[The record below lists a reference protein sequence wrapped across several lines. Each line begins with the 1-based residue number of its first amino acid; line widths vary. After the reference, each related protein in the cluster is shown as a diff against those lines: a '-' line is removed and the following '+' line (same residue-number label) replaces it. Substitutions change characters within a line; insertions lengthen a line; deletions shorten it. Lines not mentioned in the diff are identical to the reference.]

1 MGTLLERVP
10 RKSLRAGHAA
20 ACTAD
25 FFKERESNM
34 RIYRRDL
41 FRQLGVALTS
51 TGFLPALGEF
61 LKLPVQSVA
70 RAPGPAKPVRLNRNE
85 SPYGPC
91 EKGQEAMRNAI
102 ADANRYPG
110 QELDDLR
117 AAISSLN
124 GVKLDQVTLGCGS
137 TDLLRVAAETFL
149 GPGKS
154 LVMATP
160 TFDAI
165 AGYARATGSEIR
177 AVPLTKRY
185 AHDLEAMIRRTDA
198 STGLIYICNPN
209 NPTGTLT
216 PRADFESFF
225 SKLPG
230 SVSVLM
236 DEAYHDFVPSTS
248 TYTTWVG
255 RTTSDSRLIA
265 TRTLSKVYG
274 MAGLRVGYA
283 VASTETSKRLAQRRL
298 AMGVNIIAARAA
310 NAALE
315 DQAYVKKILA
325 RVADDRQEFYNQAN
339 ARMLRSLDS
348 VTNFVMLK
356 TARPGKEVAEQLE
369 DKGIIVASGY
379 PSFENYIRV
388 SLGSP
393 QDMTEFWRA
402 WDTFMPH
409 GM

>member
-1 MGTLLERVP
+1 
-10 RKSLRAGHAA
+10 
-20 ACTAD
+20 
-25 FFKERESNM
+25 M

-41 FRQLGVALTS
+41 FRQLGVVLTS
-51 TGFLPALGEF
+51 TEFGPVLGGFLKP
-61 LKLPVQSVA
+61 PVQPVA
-70 RAPGPAKPVRLNRNE
+70 GAPCPAKPIRLNRNE

-91 EKGQEAMRNAI
+91 EKAQEVMRNAI

-124 GVKLDQVTLGCGS
+124 GVNLDQITLGCGS
-137 TDLLRVAAETFL
+137 SDLLRVAAETFL

-160 TFDAI
+160 TFDVI
-165 AGYARATGSEIR
+165 AGYARAAGSEIR

-198 STGLIYICNPN
+198 STGLIYLCNPN
-209 NPTGTLT
+209 NPTGSLTL
-216 PRADFESFF
+216 RADLESFF
-225 SKLPG
+225 AKVPEG
-230 SVSVLM
+230 VSVLM
-236 DEAYHDFVPSTS
+236 DEAYHDFVPPTS

-255 RTTSDSRLIA
+255 RTDSDPRLIV
-265 TRTLSKVYG
+265 TRTFSKVYG

-283 VASTETSKRLAQRRL
+283 VASTEMSKRLVQGRL
-298 AMGVNIIAARAA
+298 AMGVNTIAARAA
-310 NAALE
+310 KAAIG

-356 TARPGKEVAEQLE
+356 TTRPGKEVAEQLE
-369 DKGIIVASGY
+369 EKGILVASGY
-379 PSFENYIRV
+379 PGFDNYIRV
-388 SLGSP
+388 SLGLP

-402 WDTFMPH
+402 WDAFMPH

>member
-1 MGTLLERVP
+1 
-10 RKSLRAGHAA
+10 
-20 ACTAD
+20 
-25 FFKERESNM
+25 M
-34 RIYRRDL
+34 RIHRRDL

-51 TGFLPALGEF
+51 TGFVPMLGEF
-61 LKLPVQSVA
+61 LKSPVLPVA
-70 RAPGPAKPVRLNRNE
+70 GAPSPAKPIRLNRNE

-91 EKGQEAMRNAI
+91 EKAQEVMRNAI

-117 AAISSLN
+117 AAISTLN
-124 GVKLDQVTLGCGS
+124 GVRPEQITLGCGS
-137 TDLLRVAAETFL
+137 GDILRIAAETFL

-154 LVMATP
+154 LVMPTP

-165 AGYARATGSEIR
+165 AGYARASGTEIR

-198 STGLIYICNPN
+198 STGLIYLCNPN
-209 NPTGTLT
+209 NPTGSLTL
-216 PRADFESFF
+216 RADFESFF
-225 SKLPG
+225 AKVPG
-230 SVSVLM
+230 GVSVLM
-236 DEAYHDFVPSTS
+236 DEAYHDFVPPTS

-255 RTTSDSRLIA
+255 RAASDPRLIV

-283 VASTETSKRLAQRRL
+283 VASPEMSKRLAPRRL
-298 AMGVNIIAARAA
+298 AMGVNILAARAA

-315 DQAYVKKILA
+315 DQAYVKKIVA

-348 VTNFVMLK
+348 VANFVMLK
-356 TARPGKEVAEQLE
+356 STSPAKEVAEQLE
-369 DKGIIVASGY
+369 EKGILVASGY
-379 PSFENYIRV
+379 PGFDNYIRV

-402 WDTFMPH
+402 WDAFMPH

>member
-1 MGTLLERVP
+1 MRV
-10 RKSLRAGHAA
+10 H
-20 ACTAD
+20 
-25 FFKERESNM
+25 
-34 RIYRRDL
+34 RRDL
-41 FRQLGVALTS
+41 FRQLGVALTT
-51 TGFLPALGEF
+51 TGFLPSLGEF
-61 LKLPVQSVA
+61 LKSPMQPVA
-70 RAPGPAKPVRLNRNE
+70 GAPSPAKPIRLNRNE

-91 EKGQEAMRNAI
+91 EKAQEAMRNAI

-117 AAISSLN
+117 AAISTLN
-124 GVKLDQVTLGCGS
+124 GVRPEQITLGCGS
-137 TDLLRVAAETFL
+137 GDILRIAAETFL

-165 AGYARATGSEIR
+165 AGYARAADSEIR

-185 AHDLEAMIRRTDA
+185 AHDLEAMIAHTDA
-198 STGLIYICNPN
+198 STGLIYLCNPN

-216 PRADFESFF
+216 PRTDFESFF
-225 SKLPG
+225 AKVPRG
-230 SVSVLM
+230 VSVLM
-236 DEAYHDFVPSTS
+236 DEAYHDFVPPAS

-255 RTTSDSRLIA
+255 LAASNPRLIV
-265 TRTLSKVYG
+265 TRTFSKVYG

-283 VASTETSKRLAQRRL
+283 VASPEMSKRLAQRRL
-298 AMGVNIIAARAA
+298 AMGVNIVAARAA
-310 NAALE
+310 NAALG

-348 VTNFVMLK
+348 VTNFVMVK
-356 TARPGKEVAEQLE
+356 TTRPGKEVAEQLE
-369 DKGIIVASGY
+369 EKGILVASGY
-379 PSFENYIRV
+379 PGFENYFRV

-402 WDTFMPH
+402 WDVFMPH

>member
-1 MGTLLERVP
+1 
-10 RKSLRAGHAA
+10 
-20 ACTAD
+20 
-25 FFKERESNM
+25 M

-61 LKLPVQSVA
+61 LKLPVQPIA
-70 RAPGPAKPVRLNRNE
+70 GAPGPAKPIRLNRNE

-91 EKGQEAMRNAI
+91 EKAQEAMRNAI

-117 AAISSLN
+117 AAISTLN
-124 GVKLDQVTLGCGS
+124 GVRPEQITLGCGS
-137 TDLLRVAAETFL
+137 GDILRIAAETFL
-149 GPGKS
+149 GPRKS

-165 AGYARATGSEIR
+165 AGYARASGTEIR

-185 AHDLEAMIRRTDA
+185 GHDLEAMIRRTDA
-198 STGLIYICNPN
+198 STGLIYLCNPN
-209 NPTGTLT
+209 NPTGSLTL
-216 PRADFESFF
+216 RADFESFF
-225 SKLPG
+225 SKVPG
-230 SVSVLM
+230 GVSVLM
-236 DEAYHDFVPSTS
+236 DEAYHDFAPPTS

-255 RTTSDSRLIA
+255 RAASDPRLIV

-283 VASTETSKRLAQRRL
+283 VASTEMSKRLAPRRL
-298 AMGVNIIAARAA
+298 AMGVNMIAARAA
-310 NAALE
+310 NAALD
-315 DQAYVKKILA
+315 DQAYIKKIVA

-339 ARMLRSLDS
+339 ARMLRPLDS

-369 DKGIIVASGY
+369 EKGILVASGY
-379 PSFENYIRV
+379 QGFDNYIRV

-393 QDMTEFWRA
+393 QDMMQFWRA
-402 WDTFMPH
+402 WDAFMPH

>member
-1 MGTLLERVP
+1 
-10 RKSLRAGHAA
+10 
-20 ACTAD
+20 
-25 FFKERESNM
+25 M
-34 RIYRRDL
+34 RICRREL
-41 FRQLGVALTS
+41 LRQLGVAFAS
-51 TGFLPALGEF
+51 TGLLPALKETS
-61 LKLPVQSVA
+61 KLSLQPSTDA
-70 RAPGPAKPVRLNRNE
+70 ASPAKPIRLNRNE

-91 EKGQEAMRNAI
+91 EKAIEAMRNAI

-117 AAISSLN
+117 AAISVLN
-124 GVKLDQVTLGCGS
+124 GVRPEQITLGCGS
-137 TDLLRVAAETFL
+137 GDILRIAAETFL

-165 AGYARATGSEIR
+165 AGYARASGAEIR
-177 AVPLTKRY
+177 AVPLNKRY
-185 AHDLEAMIRRTDA
+185 SHDLDAMIAHTDA

-209 NPTGTLT
+209 NPTGGLT
-216 PRADFESFF
+216 PKDDLESFLARVP
-225 SKLPG
+225 KG
-230 SVSVLM
+230 VGVLI
-236 DEAYHDFVPSTS
+236 DEAYHDFVPPAS

-255 RTTSDSRLIA
+255 HAASDPRLLV

-283 VASTETSKRLAQRRL
+283 VASTDLSKRLAQRRL
-298 AMGVNIIAARAA
+298 PMGVNIVAARAA
-310 NAALE
+310 KAAIN
-315 DQAYVKKILA
+315 DQPYVQKILA

-356 TARPGKEVAEQLE
+356 TASLGTEVAEQLKE
-369 DKGIIVASGY
+369 KGILVASTY
-379 PSFENYIRV
+379 PGFEHYIRV
-388 SLGSP
+388 SLGLP
-393 QDMTEFWRA
+393 QDMKEFWRA
-402 WDTFMPH
+402 WDAFMPH

>member
-1 MGTLLERVP
+1 
-10 RKSLRAGHAA
+10 
-20 ACTAD
+20 
-25 FFKERESNM
+25 
-34 RIYRRDL
+34 
-41 FRQLGVALTS
+41 
-51 TGFLPALGEF
+51 
-61 LKLPVQSVA
+61 
-70 RAPGPAKPVRLNRNE
+70 
-85 SPYGPC
+85 
-91 EKGQEAMRNAI
+91 MRNTI
-102 ADANRYPG
+102 ADASRYPG
-110 QELDDLR
+110 QELDDLH
-117 AAISSLN
+117 AAISTLN
-124 GVKLDQVTLGCGS
+124 GVRPEQITLGCGS
-137 TDLLRVAAETFL
+137 VDILRIAAETFL

-165 AGYARATGSEIR
+165 AGYARASGTEIR
-177 AVPLTKRY
+177 AIPLTKQY
-185 AHDLEAMIRRTDA
+185 AHDLDAMIGHTDA

-209 NPTGTLT
+209 NPTGGLT
-216 PRADFESFF
+216 PKGDLESFF
-225 SKLPG
+225 ARVPKG
-230 SVSVLM
+230 VSVLI
-236 DEAYHDFVPSTS
+236 DEAYHDFVPLTS

-255 RTTSDSRLIA
+255 RAASDPRLIV

-283 VASTETSKRLAQRRL
+283 VASSEASKRLARRRL

-310 NAALE
+310 KSAIE

-356 TARPGKEVAEQLE
+356 TTRLGTAVAGQLQA
-369 DKGIIVASGY
+369 KGILVASGY
-379 PSFENYIRV
+379 ASFDDYIRV
-388 SLGSP
+388 SLGLP

-402 WDTFMPH
+402 WDAFVPH

>member
-1 MGTLLERVP
+1 
-10 RKSLRAGHAA
+10 
-20 ACTAD
+20 
-25 FFKERESNM
+25 M
-34 RIYRRDL
+34 RIHRRDL
-41 FRQLGVALTS
+41 FRQLGVAVTS
-51 TGFLPALGEF
+51 TGFLPVLGEF
-61 LKLPVQSVA
+61 LKLPVQPVA
-70 RAPGPAKPVRLNRNE
+70 GAPSPAKPIRFNRNE

-91 EKGQEAMRNAI
+91 EKAQEAMRNAI

-117 AAISSLN
+117 AAISTLN
-124 GVKLDQVTLGCGS
+124 GVRPEQITLGCGS
-137 TDLLRVAAETFL
+137 GDILRIAAETFL

-160 TFDAI
+160 TFDVI
-165 AGYARATGSEIR
+165 AGYARAAGSEIR

-198 STGLIYICNPN
+198 STGLIYLCNPN
-209 NPTGTLT
+209 NPTGSLT

-225 SKLPG
+225 AKVPG
-230 SVSVLM
+230 GVSVLM
-236 DEAYHDFVPSTS
+236 DEAYHDFVPPASS
-248 TYTTWVG
+248 YATWVG
-255 RTTSDSRLIA
+255 RAASDPRLIV

-283 VASTETSKRLAQRRL
+283 VASPEMSRRLAQRRL
-298 AMGVNIIAARAA
+298 AMGVNIIGARAA
-310 NAALE
+310 NAALD

-356 TARPGKEVAEQLE
+356 TTRLGKEVAEQLE
-369 DKGIIVASGY
+369 EKGILVASGY
-379 PSFENYIRV
+379 LGFDNYIRV
-388 SLGSP
+388 SLGLP

-402 WDTFMPH
+402 WDAFMPH

>member
-1 MGTLLERVP
+1 
-10 RKSLRAGHAA
+10 
-20 ACTAD
+20 
-25 FFKERESNM
+25 M
-34 RIYRRDL
+34 RICRREL
-41 FRQLGVALTS
+41 LRQLGVAFAS
-51 TGFLPALGEF
+51 TGLLPALKET
-61 LKLPVQSVA
+61 LKLSLQPSTGA
-70 RAPGPAKPVRLNRNE
+70 ASPAKPIRLNRNE

-91 EKGQEAMRNAI
+91 EKAIEAMRNAI

-117 AAISSLN
+117 AAISVLN
-124 GVKLDQVTLGCGS
+124 GVRPEQITLGCGS
-137 TDLLRVAAETFL
+137 GDILRIAAETFL

-165 AGYARATGSEIR
+165 AGYARASGAEIR
-177 AVPLTKRY
+177 AVPLNKRY
-185 AHDLEAMIRRTDA
+185 SHDLDAMIAHTDA

-209 NPTGTLT
+209 NPTGGLT
-216 PRADFESFF
+216 PKDDLESFLARVP
-225 SKLPG
+225 KG
-230 SVSVLM
+230 VGVLI
-236 DEAYHDFVPSTS
+236 DEAYHDFVPPAS

-255 RTTSDSRLIA
+255 HAASDPRLLV

-283 VASTETSKRLAQRRL
+283 VASTDLSKRLAQRRL
-298 AMGVNIIAARAA
+298 PMGVNIVAARAA
-310 NAALE
+310 KAAIN
-315 DQAYVKKILA
+315 DQPYVQKILA

-356 TARPGKEVAEQLE
+356 TASLGTEVAEQLKE
-369 DKGIIVASGY
+369 KGILVASTY
-379 PSFENYIRV
+379 PGFEHYIRV
-388 SLGSP
+388 SLGLP
-393 QDMTEFWRA
+393 QDMKEFWRA
-402 WDTFMPH
+402 WDAFMPH

>member
-1 MGTLLERVP
+1 
-10 RKSLRAGHAA
+10 
-20 ACTAD
+20 
-25 FFKERESNM
+25 M

-41 FRQLGVALTS
+41 FRQLGVALTG

-61 LKLPVQSVA
+61 LKLPVQLVA
-70 RAPGPAKPVRLNRNE
+70 GTPSPAKPIRLNRNE

-91 EKGQEAMRNAI
+91 EKAQEAMRNAI

-124 GVKLDQVTLGCGS
+124 GVRPEQITLGCGS
-137 TDLLRVAAETFL
+137 GDILRIAAETFL

-165 AGYARATGSEIR
+165 AGYARASGTEIR

-185 AHDLEAMIRRTDA
+185 AHDLEAMIRRTDT
-198 STGLIYICNPN
+198 STGLIYLCNPN
-209 NPTGTLT
+209 NPTGSLT
-216 PRADFESFF
+216 PKAELESFLA
-225 SKLPG
+225 KVPG
-230 SVSVLM
+230 GVSVLI
-236 DEAYHDFVPSTS
+236 DEAYHDFVPPASS
-248 TYTTWVG
+248 YMTWVG
-255 RTTSDSRLIA
+255 RTASDPRLIVA
-265 TRTLSKVYG
+265 RTFSKVYG

-283 VASTETSKRLAQRRL
+283 VASTEMSKRLAQRRL

-310 NAALE
+310 NAALD

-356 TARPGKEVAEQLE
+356 TTRPGKEVADQLE
-369 DKGIIVASGY
+369 EKGILVTSGY
-379 PSFENYIRV
+379 AGFDNYIRV
-388 SLGSP
+388 SLGLP
-393 QDMTEFWRA
+393 QDMMEFWRA
-402 WDTFMPH
+402 WDAFMPH

>member
-1 MGTLLERVP
+1 
-10 RKSLRAGHAA
+10 
-20 ACTAD
+20 
-25 FFKERESNM
+25 M
-34 RIYRRDL
+34 RICRREL
-41 FRQLGVALTS
+41 LRQLGVAFAS
-51 TGFLPALGEF
+51 TGLLPALKETS
-61 LKLPVQSVA
+61 KLSLQPSTGA
-70 RAPGPAKPVRLNRNE
+70 ASPAKPIRLNRNE

-91 EKGQEAMRNAI
+91 EKAIEAMRNAI

-117 AAISSLN
+117 AAISVLN
-124 GVKLDQVTLGCGS
+124 GVRPEQITLGCGS
-137 TDLLRVAAETFL
+137 GDILRIAAETFL

-165 AGYARATGSEIR
+165 AGYARASGAEIR
-177 AVPLTKRY
+177 AVPLNKRY
-185 AHDLEAMIRRTDA
+185 SHDLDAMIAHTDA

-209 NPTGTLT
+209 NPTGGLT
-216 PRADFESFF
+216 PKDDLESFLARVP
-225 SKLPG
+225 KG
-230 SVSVLM
+230 VGVLI
-236 DEAYHDFVPSTS
+236 DEAYHDFVPPAS

-255 RTTSDSRLIA
+255 HAASDPRLLV

-283 VASTETSKRLAQRRL
+283 VASTDLSKRLAQRRL
-298 AMGVNIIAARAA
+298 PMGVNIVAARAA
-310 NAALE
+310 KAAIN
-315 DQAYVKKILA
+315 DQPYVQKILA

-356 TARPGKEVAEQLE
+356 TASLGTEVAEQLKE
-369 DKGIIVASGY
+369 KGILVASTY
-379 PSFENYIRV
+379 PGFEHYIRV
-388 SLGSP
+388 SLGLP
-393 QDMTEFWRA
+393 QDMKEFWRA
-402 WDTFMPH
+402 WDAFMPH

>member
-1 MGTLLERVP
+1 
-10 RKSLRAGHAA
+10 
-20 ACTAD
+20 
-25 FFKERESNM
+25 M
-34 RIYRRDL
+34 RICRREL
-41 FRQLGVALTS
+41 LRQLGVAFAS
-51 TGFLPALGEF
+51 TGLLPALKETS
-61 LKLPVQSVA
+61 KLSLQPSTGA
-70 RAPGPAKPVRLNRNE
+70 AGSAKPIRLNRNE

-91 EKGQEAMRNAI
+91 EKAIEAMRNAI

-117 AAISSLN
+117 AAISVLN
-124 GVKLDQVTLGCGS
+124 GVRPEQITLGCGS
-137 TDLLRVAAETFL
+137 GDILRIAAETFL

-165 AGYARATGSEIR
+165 AGYARASGAEIR
-177 AVPLTKRY
+177 AVPLNKRY
-185 AHDLEAMIRRTDA
+185 SHDLDAMIAHTDA

-209 NPTGTLT
+209 NPTGGLT
-216 PRADFESFF
+216 PKDDLESFLARVP
-225 SKLPG
+225 KG
-230 SVSVLM
+230 VGVLI
-236 DEAYHDFVPSTS
+236 DEAYHDFVPPAS

-255 RTTSDSRLIA
+255 HAASDPRLLV

-283 VASTETSKRLAQRRL
+283 VASTDLSKRLAQRRL
-298 AMGVNIIAARAA
+298 PMGVNIVAARAA
-310 NAALE
+310 KAAIN
-315 DQAYVKKILA
+315 DQPYVQKILA

-356 TARPGKEVAEQLE
+356 TASLGTEVAEQLKE
-369 DKGIIVASGY
+369 KGILVASTY
-379 PSFENYIRV
+379 PGFEHYIRV
-388 SLGSP
+388 SLGLP
-393 QDMTEFWRA
+393 QDMKEFWRA
-402 WDTFMPH
+402 WDAFMPH

>member
-1 MGTLLERVP
+1 
-10 RKSLRAGHAA
+10 
-20 ACTAD
+20 
-25 FFKERESNM
+25 M
-34 RIYRRDL
+34 RICRREL
-41 FRQLGVALTS
+41 LRQLGVAFAS
-51 TGFLPALGEF
+51 TGLLPALKETS
-61 LKLPVQSVA
+61 KLSLQPSTDA
-70 RAPGPAKPVRLNRNE
+70 ASPAKPIRLNRNE

-91 EKGQEAMRNAI
+91 EKAIEAMRNAI

-117 AAISSLN
+117 AAISVLN
-124 GVKLDQVTLGCGS
+124 GVRPEQITLGCGS
-137 TDLLRVAAETFL
+137 GDILRIAAETFL

-165 AGYARATGSEIR
+165 AGYARASGAEVR
-177 AVPLTKRY
+177 AVPLNKRY
-185 AHDLEAMIRRTDA
+185 SHDLDAMIAHTDA

-209 NPTGTLT
+209 NPTGGLT
-216 PRADFESFF
+216 PKDDLESFLARVP
-225 SKLPG
+225 KG
-230 SVSVLM
+230 VGVLI
-236 DEAYHDFVPSTS
+236 DEAYHDFVPPAS

-255 RTTSDSRLIA
+255 HAASDPRLLV

-283 VASTETSKRLAQRRL
+283 VASTDLSKRLAQRRL
-298 AMGVNIIAARAA
+298 PMGVNIVAARAA
-310 NAALE
+310 KAAIN
-315 DQAYVKKILA
+315 DQPYVQKILA

-356 TARPGKEVAEQLE
+356 TASLGTEVAEQLKE
-369 DKGIIVASGY
+369 KGILVASTY
-379 PSFENYIRV
+379 PGFEHYIRV
-388 SLGSP
+388 SLGLP
-393 QDMTEFWRA
+393 QDMKEFWRA
-402 WDTFMPH
+402 WDAFMPH

>member
-1 MGTLLERVP
+1 
-10 RKSLRAGHAA
+10 
-20 ACTAD
+20 
-25 FFKERESNM
+25 M

-41 FRQLGVALTS
+41 FRQLGVALTG

-61 LKLPVQSVA
+61 LKLPVQLVA
-70 RAPGPAKPVRLNRNE
+70 GTPSPAKPIRLNRNE

-91 EKGQEAMRNAI
+91 EKAQEAMRNAI

-124 GVKLDQVTLGCGS
+124 GVRPEQITLGCGS
-137 TDLLRVAAETFL
+137 GDILRIAAETFL

-165 AGYARATGSEIR
+165 AGYARASGTEIR

-185 AHDLEAMIRRTDA
+185 AHDLEAMIRRTDT
-198 STGLIYICNPN
+198 STGLIYLCNPN
-209 NPTGTLT
+209 NPTGSLT
-216 PRADFESFF
+216 PKAELESFLA
-225 SKLPG
+225 KVPG
-230 SVSVLM
+230 GVSVLI
-236 DEAYHDFVPSTS
+236 DEAYHDFVPPASS
-248 TYTTWVG
+248 YMTWVG
-255 RTTSDSRLIA
+255 RTASDPRLIVA
-265 TRTLSKVYG
+265 RTFSKVYG

-283 VASTETSKRLAQRRL
+283 VASTEMSKRLAQRRL

-310 NAALE
+310 NAALD

-356 TARPGKEVAEQLE
+356 TTRPGREVAEQLE
-369 DKGIIVASGY
+369 EKGILVTSGY
-379 PSFENYIRV
+379 VGFDNYIRV
-388 SLGSP
+388 SLGLP
-393 QDMTEFWRA
+393 QDMMEFWRA
-402 WDTFMPH
+402 WDAFMPH

>member
-1 MGTLLERVP
+1 
-10 RKSLRAGHAA
+10 
-20 ACTAD
+20 
-25 FFKERESNM
+25 M

-41 FRQLGVALTS
+41 LRQLGVVLTS
-51 TGFLPALGEF
+51 TGFLPGLEEF
-61 LKLPVQSVA
+61 SKFSPRSVA
-70 RAPGPAKPVRLNRNE
+70 GTPSEAKSIRLNRNE

-91 EKGQEAMRNAI
+91 EKANEAMRNTI

-117 AAISSLN
+117 AAISTLN
-124 GVKLDQVTLGCGS
+124 GARPEQITLGCGS
-137 TDLLRVAAETFL
+137 GDILRIAAETFL

-154 LVMATP
+154 LVMGTP

-165 AGYARATGSEIR
+165 AGYARASGTEIR

-185 AHDLEAMIRRTDA
+185 AHDLDAMIGHTDA

-209 NPTGTLT
+209 NPTGGLT
-216 PRADFESFF
+216 PKGDLESFF
-225 SKLPG
+225 ARVPG
-230 SVSVLM
+230 TASVLI
-236 DEAYHDFVPSTS
+236 DEAYHDFVPPTS

-255 RTTSDSRLIA
+255 RAASDPGLIV

-298 AMGVNIIAARAA
+298 AMGVNIVAARAA
-310 NAALE
+310 KSAIE

-356 TARPGKEVAEQLE
+356 TPRPGTEVAEQLKE
-369 DKGIIVASGY
+369 KGILVASGY
-379 PSFENYIRV
+379 SGFDYYIRV

-393 QDMTEFWRA
+393 RDMTEFWRA
-402 WDTFMPH
+402 WDAFMPH